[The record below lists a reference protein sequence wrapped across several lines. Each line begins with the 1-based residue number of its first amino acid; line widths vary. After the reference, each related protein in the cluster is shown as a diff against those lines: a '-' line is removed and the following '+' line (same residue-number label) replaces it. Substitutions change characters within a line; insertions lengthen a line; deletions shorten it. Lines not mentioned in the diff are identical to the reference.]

1 MELLITQVMSKEDLE
16 KLIYIFNK
24 KTRVSN
30 DQKDSSNLEQSEA
43 PIL

>member
-30 DQKDSSNLEQSEA
+30 DQKDSSNLEQSET
-43 PIL
+43 PVL